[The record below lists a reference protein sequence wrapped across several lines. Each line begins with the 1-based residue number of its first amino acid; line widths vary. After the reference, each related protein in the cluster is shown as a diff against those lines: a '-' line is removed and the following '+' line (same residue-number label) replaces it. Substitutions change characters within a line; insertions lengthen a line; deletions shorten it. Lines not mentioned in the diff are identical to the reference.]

1 MAPWVEVHLMYIDF
15 GVYFFFSRCMA
26 SRAVVLH
33 AKDKK
38 VTTAGK
44 LTASKLVVSES
55 SREVVSRAKQKQG
68 KESPWAIN
76 TRICRKE
83 LGLAGMVL
91 FNVGKDG
98 KALYKCVKK
107 LSG

>member
-1 MAPWVEVHLMYIDF
+1 
-15 GVYFFFSRCMA
+15 MA

-38 VTTAGK
+38 VVTAGK
-44 LTASKLVVSES
+44 LTSRKLVVSES
-55 SREVVSRAKQKQG
+55 SREIVSRAKQKQG
-68 KESPWAIN
+68 KESPWAVN

-83 LGLAGMVL
+83 LGLTGMVL

-98 KALYKCVKK
+98 KALYNCVKQR
-107 LSG
+107 SQ

>member
-1 MAPWVEVHLMYIDF
+1 
-15 GVYFFFSRCMA
+15 MA

-33 AKDKK
+33 TKDKK

-44 LTASKLVVSES
+44 LSARKLVVSES

-83 LGLAGMVL
+83 LELTGMVL

-98 KALYKCVKK
+98 KALYKCVKQK
-107 LSG
+107 TF

>member
-1 MAPWVEVHLMYIDF
+1 
-15 GVYFFFSRCMA
+15 MA

-33 AKDKK
+33 TKDKK

-44 LTASKLVVSES
+44 LSSRKLVVSDS
-55 SREVVSRAKQKQG
+55 SREIVSRAKQKQG

-76 TRICRKE
+76 TKICRKE
-83 LGLAGMVL
+83 LGLTGMVL

-98 KALYKCVKK
+98 KALYKCVKQR
-107 LSG
+107 SEA

>member
-1 MAPWVEVHLMYIDF
+1 
-15 GVYFFFSRCMA
+15 MA

-38 VTTAGK
+38 VVTAGK
-44 LTASKLVVSES
+44 LTSRKLVVSES
-55 SREVVSRAKQKQG
+55 SREIVSRAKQKQG
-68 KESPWAIN
+68 KESPWAVN

-83 LGLAGMVL
+83 LGLTDMVL

-98 KALYKCVKK
+98 KALYKCVKQR
-107 LSG
+107 SQ